1 MSRRV
6 IYSILLLGGVLL
18 AGTGAATLAQS
29 SDAPYQRA
37 VDLTFPVPGPV
48 EFSDDYHAARGG
60 GRAHRGTDVF
70 APMGTPVHAVA
81 SGTVSWLPGRH
92 PTAGF
97 SVHVRGPDGLL
108 YAYYHLGPHGGTRE
122 QAYAPGL
129 AEGAAV
135 ERGQLIGYL
144 GDSGN
149 AVDGRPHLHLEIH
162 DDSITD
168 PYGTHRLNPYPSLV
182 AAQRRGDTPSP
193 PGTGAG
199 VLREGDRGPQVVAW
213 QALLNTVGD
222 TPIAVDGVFGP
233 QTVQATRAVQQA
245 AGITVDAI
253 VGPQTRAAVAP
264 MVPVAAVVLRPGDRG
279 PAVAS
284 WQSLLNTARTA
295 PIAVDG
301 DFGPQTDQ
309 ATRAFQ
315 QSAGITVD
323 GIVGPQT
330 WAAAG

>member
-6 IYSILLLGGVLL
+6 IYSILLCCGVLL

-29 SDAPYQRA
+29 GAEPYQR
-37 VDLTFPVPGPV
+37 VLDLTFPVPGAV
-48 EFSDDYHAARGG
+48 EFTDDYHAARGG

-81 SGTVSWLPGRH
+81 SGTVSWLPDRH
-92 PTAGF
+92 PTAGY

-108 YAYYHLGPHGGTRE
+108 YAYYHLGPHGGTRA

-129 AEGAAV
+129 AEGALV
-135 ERGQLIGYL
+135 RRGQLIGYL

-149 AVDGRPHLHLEIH
+149 AAGGRPHLHLEIH
-162 DDSITD
+162 DDTVTD
-168 PYGTHRLNPYPSLV
+168 PYGTHRLNPYPSLL
-182 AAQRRGDTPSP
+182 AAQQRGDTPSQS
-193 PGTGAG
+193 GSD
-199 VLREGDRGPQVVAW
+199 VLRPGDRGPHVAAW
-213 QALLNTVGD
+213 QAQLNTVRD
-222 TPIAVDGVFGP
+222 SPIAVDGHFGP
-233 QTVQATRAVQQA
+233 ETEQATRTIQQA
-245 AGITVDAI
+245 AGITVDGI
-253 VGPQTRAAVAP
+253 VGPETRAAVAP
-264 MVPVAAVVLRPGDRG
+264 TAPVAAVLLRLGDRG

-284 WQSLLNTARTA
+284 WQSLLNTTRST

-309 ATRAFQ
+309 ATRSFQ
-315 QSAGITVD
+315 QTAGITVD

-330 WAAAG
+330 WAAAGG